1 MKRLLQIL
9 ILSLTLTACAQVK
22 VTRYNSIVD
31 QVTRVEIDFKNL
43 DKRIKLDKIQ
53 VENFKAILK
62 RNIEPEAQQKF
73 VTDIQVDLYDNESRI
88 GFLMITENQTKA
100 FVNFGSDDLNFGFQ
114 LTYGIGQYLNEI
126 KH

>member
-88 GFLMITENQTKA
+88 GLLMITENQTKA

-126 KH
+126 K